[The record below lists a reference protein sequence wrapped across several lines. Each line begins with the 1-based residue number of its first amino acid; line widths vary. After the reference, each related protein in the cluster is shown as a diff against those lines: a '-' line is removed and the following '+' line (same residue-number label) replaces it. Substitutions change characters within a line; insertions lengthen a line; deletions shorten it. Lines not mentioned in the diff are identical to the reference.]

1 MRAGFI
7 VTGLSRKASPMFD
20 ARSILEGLVRGA
32 GPVSGGRNPDAQ
44 AAEGGGLGDILG
56 QILNGGQPDAA
67 GGRGAPAGG
76 GGGGGIGDILGQILN
91 RGQGDA
97 PAGGG
102 AQPDGDQS
110 GGGGLNDLLR
120 QIQDQIGGAS
130 GGTGQGGGGI
140 MDVLGQVLGQ
150 ATDGVREGA
159 QKFDT
164 ATGASDALG
173 RATGGQTPEQLV
185 ERLRDFIRTNPIAA
199 GAAATGL
206 GGLILGTGTGRSLAA
221 GAAQIGALA
230 LIGGLAYK
238 AVQNYQAGKP
248 LISRGENIEAAP
260 PGSGYEPAAVTNDD
274 AILYIRA
281 MVAAAAADGRVDDAE
296 QQRIV
301 GSLRQAGMDR
311 EAEAFIADTLNNP
324 PSIAALAASVKD
336 AEHAAQVY
344 TAARIAIDVNDAREV
359 QFLRELADALGIDP
373 QLAAHID
380 ASARAAAA

>member
-1 MRAGFI
+1 
-7 VTGLSRKASPMFD
+7 MFD

-32 GPVSGGRNPDAQ
+32 GPVPGARNPDAQ

-56 QILNGGQPDAA
+56 QILNGGQSDGPT
-67 GGRGAPAGG
+67 GRGAPAGG
-76 GGGGGIGDILGQILN
+76 GQGGGGIGDILGQILN

-97 PAGGG
+97 PAGRAGPAG
-102 AQPDGDQS
+102 AEQGS
-110 GGGGLNDLLR
+110 GGGLDDLLR
-120 QIQDQIGGAS
+120 QIQNQIGGS
-130 GGTGQGGGGI
+130 SGQGGGGI

-159 QKFDT
+159 HKIDS

-173 RATGGQTPEQLV
+173 RATGGQSPEQLV
-185 ERLRDFIRTNPIAA
+185 NRLREYIRTNPLAA

-221 GAAQIGALA
+221 GAARIGALA

-296 QQRIV
+296 QQRII
-301 GSLRQAGMDR
+301 GSLRQTGMDR

-324 PSIAALAASVKD
+324 PSIAALANAVKD

-359 QFLRELADALGIDP
+359 QFLRDLADALGIDP